1 MSRQFGIYLLPS
13 DVDFLV
19 AELGNQLDV
28 KVIRA
33 TAPNTMPVEVFPS
46 SSAGIALDGE
56 DVATVRYLVPP
67 DRAEILMRYIEI
79 YSHWSVQIESEV
91 IEFSGC
97 KFDGKTLVR
106 GRFYFQ
112 NDRLIGDR
120 IVPKRQEFLDWA
132 DQVFRIA
139 KKVLRRSK
147 SLDAYV
153 GPEAEKWRAAG
164 GRFVELM
171 IPGREPV
178 YAEDLSSGSVP
189 SNPSS
194 PSGKR

>member
-1 MSRQFGIYLLPS
+1 MSKQFGIYLLPS

-19 AELGNQLDV
+19 AELGSRLGV

-46 SSAGIALDGE
+46 SAAGIASDGE
-56 DVATVRYLVPP
+56 NVAAVRYLVPL

-97 KFDGKTLVR
+97 KFDGKILVR
-106 GRFYFQ
+106 GRLYFQ
-112 NDRLIGDR
+112 NDRLIGDT
-120 IVPKRQEFLDWA
+120 IVPKRQEFLEWA
-132 DQVFRIA
+132 DQVFSIA
-139 KKVLRRSK
+139 KKLLRRSK

-153 GPEAEKWRAAG
+153 GPEAEKWRASG

-171 IPGREPV
+171 IPGREPI
-178 YAEDLSSGSVP
+178 YAADVSSVSVP
-189 SNPSS
+189 SHPS
-194 PSGKR
+194 PASGKP